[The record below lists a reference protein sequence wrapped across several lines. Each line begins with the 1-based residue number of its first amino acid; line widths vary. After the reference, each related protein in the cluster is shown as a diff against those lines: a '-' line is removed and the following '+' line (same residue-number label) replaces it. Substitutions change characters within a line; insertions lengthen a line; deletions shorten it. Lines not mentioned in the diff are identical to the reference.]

1 MTIND
6 LRLGCAY
13 FPSRQVGNPA
23 KGGGGVRGGQSSLE
37 FGTEDKGRRVGEWRL
52 GLPFSA
58 FIFLI
63 SSFLTS
69 CDLGEIPVP
78 PHEPG
83 EVQSVQVRMGE
94 DYRNSI
100 HFSIVTGQELR
111 SHVKTTWDLGFAAQ
125 EGEYLIRL
133 NGSKVMAAAATDA
146 LWLRDVS
153 AATGADWKVDMPSG
167 HPDSTA
173 IGYWH
178 DGRVR
183 LIDLGFS
190 ISGQPLG
197 FSKMRAEVAEGGYL
211 VHFATLASADSST
224 ILIPRDPTLNM
235 ICVSLDGSGSIVPI
249 EPHRDDWELV
259 FTQYTH
265 IFNENGEVI
274 PYLVT
279 GVLTNSSKVSSV
291 RLDDIDF
298 TSIDLEMAE
307 SLAFSP
313 AINIVGYNWKTYSF
327 DTGSFLIHPDISYV
341 LRLTDGSY
349 YKLRFLDFY
358 THAGEKGA
366 PLIEYQRL

>member
-1 MTIND
+1 MRTNMTNYEYAN
-6 LRLGCAY
+6 LRMG
-13 FPSRQVGNPA
+13 
-23 KGGGGVRGGQSSLE
+23 KG
-37 FGTEDKGRRVGEWRL
+37 DKGRGTREGRL

-83 EVQSVQVRMGE
+83 EVQTVQVRMGE

-173 IGYWH
+173 IGYWR
-178 DGRVR
+178 DGKVR

-235 ICVSLDGSGSIVPI
+235 ICVSLDGAGSIVPI
-249 EPHRDDWELV
+249 EPHRDDWELL

-265 IFNENGEVI
+265 LFVDGAEVI

-279 GVLTNSSKVSSV
+279 GVLTNPSKVTSV
-291 RLDDIDF
+291 RLDDADF
-298 TSIDLEMAE
+298 TSIDLDMAE
-307 SLAFSP
+307 SLTFSP
-313 AINIVGYNWKTYSF
+313 AINILGYDWKTYSF
-327 DTGSFLIHPDISYV
+327 DTGSFIIHSDISYV
-341 LRLTDGSY
+341 LRLSDGLY

-358 THAGEKGA
+358 TQAGEKGA